1 MRLYQTIQAQGI
13 PATLQAI
20 NANLV
25 TLANI
30 SVPRQ
35 QAIDMNLAL
44 AKCLHIRLILADS
57 QGKSPSD
64 TLDAISRIIIPFTDG
79 PASPADPADSTPADS
94 NPPPAEPAPE
104 TEAPAGN
111 EPSEQELQ
119 SAGEE

>member
-20 NANLV
+20 NQNLV

-30 SVPRQ
+30 SVPRE

-57 QGKSPSD
+57 KGRSPSD

-79 PASPADPADSTPADS
+79 PASPADSAPADS

-104 TEAPAGN
+104 TEAPVGN
-111 EPSEQELQ
+111 GPSEQELPT
-119 SAGEE
+119 AGEE

>member
-20 NANLV
+20 NQNLV

-30 SVPRQ
+30 SVPRE

-44 AKCLHIRLILADS
+44 AKCLHIRIILADS
-57 QGKSPSD
+57 KGRSPSD

-79 PASPADPADSTPADS
+79 PADS

-111 EPSEQELQ
+111 EPSEQELPT
-119 SAGEE
+119 AGKQ